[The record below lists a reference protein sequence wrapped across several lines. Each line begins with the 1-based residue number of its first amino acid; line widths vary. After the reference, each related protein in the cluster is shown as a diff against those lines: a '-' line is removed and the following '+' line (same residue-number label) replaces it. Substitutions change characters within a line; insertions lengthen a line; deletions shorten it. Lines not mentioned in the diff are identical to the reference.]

1 MEFLSNRVNRIQPS
15 ATLEMTS
22 KAAELS
28 RNNLPVFNMSV
39 GEPDFPTPPHIQ
51 SAGIFAIQNG
61 HTKYTPGGG
70 THDLKIAIQKKLK
83 RDNQLDYALDE
94 IVVSCGGKHSLYN
107 ACQVLFQKNDEVIVF
122 SPYWVSFPDFIS
134 VTGAKPVFVKT
145 NKKEQFEPDFID
157 LEKKITKNTKGIII
171 NSPSN
176 PTGGVWSDKAIK
188 KVLDLCKQRKDI
200 WIFSDECYEQLTY
213 DVPFKSI
220 ASFEPDNKNILTFQS
235 CSKTYAMTG
244 WRIGYIGGNK
254 KVIQAIAKLQG
265 QSTSCPNSIAQY
277 AAVEALTGDQ
287 NCVKH
292 MRSIFL
298 KRRDLIL
305 SYIKKIDN
313 VECEIPNGAFYVFP
327 DFSYYLGS
335 KDKNNNIL
343 NTASDLSLYL
353 LNDTGVVTVS
363 GDSFGAPGYIRLSYA
378 TSDELIINAL
388 RLIKSSLLKLIF

>member
-22 KAAELS
+22 KAAELK

-83 RDNQLDYALDE
+83 RDNQLDYTLDE

-188 KVLDLCKQRKDI
+188 KVLDLCKHRKDI

-244 WRIGYIGGNK
+244 WRIGYIGGNN

-277 AAVEALTGDQ
+277 AAAEALTGDQ
-287 NCVKH
+287 TCVKH
-292 MRSIFL
+292 MKNIFL
-298 KRRDLIL
+298 KRRNLIL
-305 SYIKKIDN
+305 SYIEKIDN
-313 VECEIPNGAFYVFP
+313 VECETPHGAFYVFP

-343 NTASDLSLYL
+343 TTASDLSLYL

-378 TSDELIINAL
+378 TSDELISNAL

>member
-292 MRSIFL
+292 MRNIFL